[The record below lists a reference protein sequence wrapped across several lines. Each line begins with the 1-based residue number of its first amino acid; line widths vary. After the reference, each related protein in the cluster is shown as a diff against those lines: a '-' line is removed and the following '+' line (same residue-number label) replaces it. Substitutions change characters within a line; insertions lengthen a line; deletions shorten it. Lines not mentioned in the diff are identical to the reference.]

1 MEEQIIF
8 EKIEAYRQNQLSPAE
23 KQEVEKLIETDAQW
37 AAILQQHEEMERYLN
52 DPVANALE
60 AGLAQ
65 IQSEKQAVLR
75 PFPRWA
81 YISVAAIALV
91 LIGIWGINQLS
102 PKTDYQTLAISQF
115 EPYPTYL
122 RLRGGAINT
131 DSSRLQEALLLYD
144 GVAYEEA
151 LTILQTIEDPDLKL
165 KAQFYMGNI
174 YLSEAQVDAAIA
186 AFEAVL
192 AQPEHLFTIQS
203 KWYLALAYLQKP
215 ESKDRGLAFLE
226 EVAKTETEFALK
238 AQQLLDKVQ

>member
-23 KQEVEKLIETDAQW
+23 KLEVEKLIETDAQW
-37 AAILQQHEEMERYLN
+37 ARILQQHEEMESFLN

-65 IQSEKQAVLR
+65 IQSENETVVR
-75 PFPRWA
+75 RIPRWA
-81 YISVAAIALV
+81 YAAVAAVAL
-91 LIGIWGINQLS
+91 LIIGIWGINQLS
-102 PKTDYQTLAISQF
+102 SPPDYQGLAMAQF

-151 LTILQTIEDPDLKL
+151 LAILQTIEEEDLKL

-174 YLSEAQVDAAIA
+174 YLAEGQTDAAIA

-192 AQPEHLFTIQS
+192 DKPEHLFTIQS
-203 KWYLALAYLQKP
+203 QWYLALAYLQKP
-215 ESKDRGLAFLE
+215 ESKTQGEAFLE
-226 EVAKTETEFALK
+226 EVAKSETEFALK
-238 AQQLLDKVQ
+238 AQQLLKELR